1 MEGRKMS
8 KSSLSVLAK
17 AVASKRGLTQAEAER
32 FIATMFEVAGAG
44 IQEDKLLKMKWLGTF
59 KITSVKDRESV
70 DVNTGERILIEGRDK
85 ISFTPDNILKEII
98 NKPFAQFETVVV
110 NDGVDFSD
118 IDEKFAN
125 MEREEELQLQKEQE
139 LQLLK
144 GQECHDEEVV
154 QEEQNAELPQKAE
167 LSQEEEHSQE
177 VELNEDLPQEEELSQ
192 EEEHSQEVE
201 LNEELPQEA
210 KKSQESLLDAELESQ
225 EGGQKDELP
234 QEVNTPISE
243 ETVALS
249 SELKNAEISEDDI
262 PETSEDNISQ
272 TSEDDIPETSEDD
285 IPETS
290 EDNISQ
296 TSEDTIS
303 KTEENGIPE
312 EVGMLI
318 SHLKENG
325 SAAEEIERVEEAKV
339 KEEAEAPKAAE
350 AHVEKTPAEEK
361 IVVSQSDVENKK
373 QSEYD
378 ETLDEDEA
386 YASDRH
392 HFVIP
397 KYVVALVCVVF
408 VALLGGLCWFAF
420 IYGKMQARQE
430 QMEMQLKAIKPQ
442 PQPKPKPKVVAPVDT
457 AKSVASLDDKTDAEN
472 APVNGAQANNEQT
485 DHSQLAMKKKAKQD
499 SIRMAQA
506 NNAVKM
512 AEKASEYLNDPRIR
526 TGAYRIV
533 GVEKTVTV
541 KSGQTLAGLS
551 KLYLGPGMECY
562 MQAING
568 CSEIKSGQKVKIPKL
583 ELKRKG
589 KKN

>member
-32 FIATMFEVAGAG
+32 FIATMFEVAGDG

-85 ISFTPDNILKEII
+85 ISFTPDNILKEIV

-110 NDGVDFSD
+110 NDGIDFSD

-125 MEREEELQLQKEQE
+125 MEREEEELQLQKE
-139 LQLLK
+139 
-144 GQECHDEEVV
+144 QECHDEEVV
-154 QEEQNAELPQKAE
+154 QEEQNAEQPQK
-167 LSQEEEHSQE
+167 
-177 VELNEDLPQEEELSQ
+177 EELSQ
-192 EEEHSQEVE
+192 EEEQPREEEYSQKVE
-201 LNEELPQEA
+201 LNENLSQEA
-210 KKSQESLLDAELESQ
+210 KKSQESLLDAELQSQ
-225 EGGQKDELP
+225 EGGQKDELS
-234 QEVNTPISE
+234 QEANTPISE
-243 ETVALS
+243 EMVALS

-262 PETSEDNISQ
+262 SETSEDNISQ
-272 TSEDDIPETSEDD
+272 TSD
-285 IPETS
+285 
-290 EDNISQ
+290 
-296 TSEDTIS
+296 DTIS

-318 SHLKENG
+318 SHLKKNE
-325 SAAEEIERVEEAKV
+325 SEAEEIERVEEAKV
-339 KEEAEAPKAAE
+339 KEEAGVPKAAE
-350 AHVEKTPAEEK
+350 AHVEKTPEEAK
-361 IVVSQSDVENKK
+361 VVASQSNVENKK
-373 QSEYD
+373 QPEYD
-378 ETLDEDEA
+378 ETLDEAEA
-386 YASDRH
+386 YASDH
-392 HFVIP
+392 HHLVIP
-397 KYVVALVCVVF
+397 KYVVALVSVVF

-457 AKSVASLDDKTDAEN
+457 AKSVASSDDKTDAAN
-472 APVNGAQANNEQT
+472 ALANGAQANNEQT
-485 DHSQLAMKKKAKQD
+485 DHAQLSMKKKAKQD

-512 AEKASEYLNDPRIR
+512 AEKASVYLNDPRIR

-533 GVEKTVTV
+533 GVEKTVTA

-568 CSEIKSGQKVKIPKL
+568 CSEIKPGQKVKIPKL

>member
-32 FIATMFEVAGAG
+32 FIATMFEVAGDG

-110 NDGVDFSD
+110 NDGIDFSD

-125 MEREEELQLQKEQE
+125 MEREEEELQLQKE
-139 LQLLK
+139 
-144 GQECHDEEVV
+144 QECHDEEVV
-154 QEEQNAELPQKAE
+154 QEEQNAEQPQKEE
-167 LSQEEEHSQE
+167 LSQVEEQPREENLSQE
-177 VELNEDLPQEEELSQ
+177 VELNEDLS
-192 EEEHSQEVE
+192 
-201 LNEELPQEA
+201 QEA
-210 KKSQESLLDAELESQ
+210 KKSQESLLDAELQSQ
-225 EGGQKDELP
+225 EGGQKDDLS
-234 QEVNTPISE
+234 QEANTPISE

-262 PETSEDNISQ
+262 SETSEDNISQ
-272 TSEDDIPETSEDD
+272 TSD
-285 IPETS
+285 
-290 EDNISQ
+290 
-296 TSEDTIS
+296 DTIS

-318 SHLKENG
+318 SHLKKNE
-325 SAAEEIERVEEAKV
+325 SEAEEIEKVEETKV
-339 KEEAEAPKAAE
+339 KEEAEVPKAAE
-350 AHVEKTPAEEK
+350 AHVEKTPEEAK
-361 IVVSQSDVENKK
+361 VVVSQSNVENKK
-373 QSEYD
+373 QPEYD

-386 YASDRH
+386 YASDH
-392 HFVIP
+392 HHLVIP
-397 KYVVALVCVVF
+397 KYVVALVSVVF

-420 IYGKMQARQE
+420 IYGEMQARQE

-457 AKSVASLDDKTDAEN
+457 AKSVASSDDKTDAAN
-472 APVNGAQANNEQT
+472 ALANGAQANNEQT
-485 DHSQLAMKKKAKQD
+485 DHAQLAMKKKAKQD

-512 AEKASEYLNDPRIR
+512 AEKASVYLNDPRIR

-533 GVEKTVTV
+533 GVEKTVTA

-568 CSEIKSGQKVKIPKL
+568 CSEIKPGQKVKIPKL

>member
-1 MEGRKMS
+1 MS

-32 FIATMFEVAGAG
+32 FIATMFEVAGDG
-44 IQEDKLLKMKWLGTF
+44 IKEDKLLKMKWLGTF

-110 NDGVDFSD
+110 NDGIDFSD

-125 MEREEELQLQKEQE
+125 MEREEEELQLQKE
-139 LQLLK
+139 
-144 GQECHDEEVV
+144 QECHDEEVV
-154 QEEQNAELPQKAE
+154 QEEQNAEQPQK
-167 LSQEEEHSQE
+167 
-177 VELNEDLPQEEELSQ
+177 EELS
-192 EEEHSQEVE
+192 
-201 LNEELPQEA
+201 QEA
-210 KKSQESLLDAELESQ
+210 KKSQESLLDAELQSQ
-225 EGGQKDELP
+225 EGGQKNELS

-262 PETSEDNISQ
+262 SETSEDNISQ
-272 TSEDDIPETSEDD
+272 TSD
-285 IPETS
+285 
-290 EDNISQ
+290 
-296 TSEDTIS
+296 DTIS

-318 SHLKENG
+318 SHLKENE
-325 SAAEEIERVEEAKV
+325 SEAEEVERVEEAKV
-339 KEEAEAPKAAE
+339 KEEAEVPKAAE
-350 AHVEKTPAEEK
+350 AHVEKTPAEAK
-361 IVVSQSDVENKK
+361 VVVSQSNVENKK
-373 QSEYD
+373 QPEYD

-386 YASDRH
+386 YASDH
-392 HFVIP
+392 HHLVIP
-397 KYVVALVCVVF
+397 KYVVALVSVVF

-457 AKSVASLDDKTDAEN
+457 AKSVASSDDKTDAEN
-472 APVNGAQANNEQT
+472 VLANGAQANNEQT
-485 DHSQLAMKKKAKQD
+485 DHAQLAMKKKAKQD

-512 AEKASEYLNDPRIR
+512 AEKASVYLNDPRIR

-533 GVEKTVTV
+533 GVEKTVTA

-568 CSEIKSGQKVKIPKL
+568 CSEIKPGQKVKIPKL
-583 ELKRKG
+583 KLKRKG

>member
-1 MEGRKMS
+1 MN

-125 MEREEELQLQKEQE
+125 MEREEELLLQKEQE
-139 LQLLK
+139 R
-144 GQECHDEEVV
+144 HDDEVV
-154 QEEQNAELPQKAE
+154 LEEQNAEQPQELDQNVRQSREEEQSQENLPDAE
-167 LSQEEEHSQE
+167 LQSQENLSDAKLQSQDDGE
-177 VELNEDLPQEEELSQ
+177 KNDL
-192 EEEHSQEVE
+192 
-201 LNEELPQEA
+201 
-210 KKSQESLLDAELESQ
+210 SQESLLNEELTQ
-225 EGGQKDELP
+225 ENNQKVEQP
-234 QEVNTPISE
+234 QEVKSPISE
-243 ETVALS
+243 ENVALS
-249 SELKNAEISEDDI
+249 SELKNV
-262 PETSEDNISQ
+262 ETSADDF
-272 TSEDDIPETSEDD
+272 SET
-285 IPETS
+285 
-290 EDNISQ
+290 
-296 TSEDTIS
+296 
-303 KTEENGIPE
+303 
-312 EVGMLI
+312 
-318 SHLKENG
+318 
-325 SAAEEIERVEEAKV
+325 
-339 KEEAEAPKAAE
+339 
-350 AHVEKTPAEEK
+350 
-361 IVVSQSDVENKK
+361 
-373 QSEYD
+373 
-378 ETLDEDEA
+378 
-386 YASDRH
+386 YASDH
-392 HFVIP
+392 HHLVIP

-420 IYGKMQARQE
+420 TYGKMQARQE

-442 PQPKPKPKVVAPVDT
+442 PQPKPKPTVVAPVDT
-457 AKSVASLDDKTDAEN
+457 AKSVASSDDKTDAKN
-472 APVNGAQANNEQT
+472 VLANGAQANNEQT
-485 DHSQLAMKKKAKQD
+485 DHAQLAMKKKARQD

-533 GVEKTVTV
+533 GVEKTVTA

-568 CSEIKSGQKVKIPKL
+568 CSEIKTGQKVKIPKL

>member
-1 MEGRKMS
+1 MS

-32 FIATMFEVAGAG
+32 FIATMFEVAGDG

-85 ISFTPDNILKEII
+85 ISFTPDNILKEIV

-110 NDGVDFSD
+110 NDGIDFSD

-125 MEREEELQLQKEQE
+125 MEREEEELQLQKE
-139 LQLLK
+139 
-144 GQECHDEEVV
+144 QECHDEEVV
-154 QEEQNAELPQKAE
+154 QEEQPQK
-167 LSQEEEHSQE
+167 
-177 VELNEDLPQEEELSQ
+177 EELS
-192 EEEHSQEVE
+192 
-201 LNEELPQEA
+201 QEA
-210 KKSQESLLDAELESQ
+210 KKSQESLLDAELQSQ
-225 EGGQKDELP
+225 EGGQKDELF
-234 QEVNTPISE
+234 QEANTPISE

-249 SELKNAEISEDDI
+249 SELKKAEISEDDI
-262 PETSEDNISQ
+262 SETSEDNISQ
-272 TSEDDIPETSEDD
+272 TSD
-285 IPETS
+285 
-290 EDNISQ
+290 
-296 TSEDTIS
+296 DTIS

-318 SHLKENG
+318 SHLKENK
-325 SAAEEIERVEEAKV
+325 SEAEEIERVEEVKV
-339 KEEAEAPKAAE
+339 KEEAEVPKAAE

-361 IVVSQSDVENKK
+361 VVVSQSNVENKK
-373 QSEYD
+373 QPEYD

-392 HFVIP
+392 HLVIP
-397 KYVVALVCVVF
+397 KYVVALVSVVF

-442 PQPKPKPKVVAPVDT
+442 PQPKPQPKVVAPVDT
-457 AKSVASLDDKTDAEN
+457 AKSVASSDDKTDAEN
-472 APVNGAQANNEQT
+472 VLANGAQANNEQT
-485 DHSQLAMKKKAKQD
+485 DHALLAMKKKAKQD

-512 AEKASEYLNDPRIR
+512 AEKASVYLNDPRIR

-533 GVEKTVTV
+533 GVEKTVTA

-568 CSEIKSGQKVKIPKL
+568 CSEIKPGQKVKIPKL
-583 ELKRKG
+583 KLKKKG

>member
-1 MEGRKMS
+1 MS

-32 FIATMFEVAGAG
+32 FIATMFEVAGDG

-110 NDGVDFSD
+110 NDGIDFSD

-125 MEREEELQLQKEQE
+125 MEREEEELQLQKE
-139 LQLLK
+139 
-144 GQECHDEEVV
+144 QECHDEEVV
-154 QEEQNAELPQKAE
+154 QEEQNAEQPQ
-167 LSQEEEHSQE
+167 
-177 VELNEDLPQEEELSQ
+177 NEDLS
-192 EEEHSQEVE
+192 
-201 LNEELPQEA
+201 QEA
-210 KKSQESLLDAELESQ
+210 KKSQESLLDAELQSQ
-225 EGGQKDELP
+225 EGGQKDDLS
-234 QEVNTPISE
+234 QEANTPISE

-262 PETSEDNISQ
+262 SETSEDNISQ
-272 TSEDDIPETSEDD
+272 TSD
-285 IPETS
+285 
-290 EDNISQ
+290 
-296 TSEDTIS
+296 DTIS

-312 EVGMLI
+312 EVGILI
-318 SHLKENG
+318 SHLKENE
-325 SAAEEIERVEEAKV
+325 SEADEIERVEEAKV
-339 KEEAEAPKAAE
+339 KEEPEVPKAAE
-350 AHVEKTPAEEK
+350 AHVEKTPAEAK
-361 IVVSQSDVENKK
+361 VVVSQSNVENKK
-373 QSEYD
+373 QPEYD

-386 YASDRH
+386 YASDH
-392 HFVIP
+392 HHLVIP
-397 KYVVALVCVVF
+397 KYVVALVSVVF

-457 AKSVASLDDKTDAEN
+457 AKSVASSDDKTDAEN
-472 APVNGAQANNEQT
+472 ALANGAQANNEQT
-485 DHSQLAMKKKAKQD
+485 DHAQLAMKKKAKQD

-512 AEKASEYLNDPRIR
+512 AEKASVYLNDPRIR

-533 GVEKTVTV
+533 GVEKTVTA

-568 CSEIKSGQKVKIPKL
+568 CSEIKPGQKVKIPKL

>member
-32 FIATMFEVAGAG
+32 FIATMFEVAGDG

-110 NDGVDFSD
+110 NDGIDFSD

-125 MEREEELQLQKEQE
+125 MEKEEEELQLQKE
-139 LQLLK
+139 
-144 GQECHDEEVV
+144 QECHDEEVV
-154 QEEQNAELPQKAE
+154 QEEQNAEQPQKEE
-167 LSQEEEHSQE
+167 LSQEEEQPREEEHSQE
-177 VELNEDLPQEEELSQ
+177 VELNEDLS
-192 EEEHSQEVE
+192 
-201 LNEELPQEA
+201 QEA
-210 KKSQESLLDAELESQ
+210 KKSQESLLDAELQSQ
-225 EGGQKDELP
+225 EGGQKDELS

-262 PETSEDNISQ
+262 SETSEDNISQ
-272 TSEDDIPETSEDD
+272 TSD
-285 IPETS
+285 
-290 EDNISQ
+290 
-296 TSEDTIS
+296 DTIS

-318 SHLKENG
+318 SHLKENK
-325 SAAEEIERVEEAKV
+325 SEAEEIERVEEAKV
-339 KEEAEAPKAAE
+339 KEEAEVPKAAE
-350 AHVEKTPAEEK
+350 AHVEKTPAEAK
-361 IVVSQSDVENKK
+361 VVVSQSNVENKK
-373 QSEYD
+373 QPEYD

-392 HFVIP
+392 HLVIP
-397 KYVVALVCVVF
+397 KYVVALVSVVF

-457 AKSVASLDDKTDAEN
+457 AKSVASSDDKTDAEN
-472 APVNGAQANNEQT
+472 VLANGAQANNEQT
-485 DHSQLAMKKKAKQD
+485 DHAQLAMKKKAKQD

-512 AEKASEYLNDPRIR
+512 AEKASVYLNDPRIR

-533 GVEKTVTV
+533 GVEKTVTA

-568 CSEIKSGQKVKIPKL
+568 CSEIKPGQKVKIPKL

>member
-1 MEGRKMS
+1 MS

-32 FIATMFEVAGAG
+32 FIATMFEVAGDG

-110 NDGVDFSD
+110 NDGIDFSD

-125 MEREEELQLQKEQE
+125 MEREEEELQLQKE
-139 LQLLK
+139 
-144 GQECHDEEVV
+144 QECHDEEVV
-154 QEEQNAELPQKAE
+154 QEEQNAELPQKEE
-167 LSQEEEHSQE
+167 LSQEEEQPREEEHSQE
-177 VELNEDLPQEEELSQ
+177 VELNENLS
-192 EEEHSQEVE
+192 
-201 LNEELPQEA
+201 QEA
-210 KKSQESLLDAELESQ
+210 KKSQESLLDAELQSQ
-225 EGGQKDELP
+225 EGGQKDELS

-243 ETVALS
+243 ETVALP

-262 PETSEDNISQ
+262 SETSEDNISQ
-272 TSEDDIPETSEDD
+272 TSD
-285 IPETS
+285 
-290 EDNISQ
+290 
-296 TSEDTIS
+296 DTIS

-318 SHLKENG
+318 SHLKKNE
-325 SAAEEIERVEEAKV
+325 SEAEEIERVEEAKV
-339 KEEAEAPKAAE
+339 KEEAEVPKAAE
-350 AHVEKTPAEEK
+350 AHVEKTPEEAK
-361 IVVSQSDVENKK
+361 VVASQSNVENKK
-373 QSEYD
+373 QPEYD

-392 HFVIP
+392 HLVIP
-397 KYVVALVCVVF
+397 KYVVALVSVVF

-442 PQPKPKPKVVAPVDT
+442 PQPKPQPTVVAPVDT
-457 AKSVASLDDKTDAEN
+457 AKSVASSDDKTDAEN
-472 APVNGAQANNEQT
+472 ALANGAQANNEQT
-485 DHSQLAMKKKAKQD
+485 DHAQLAMKKKAKQD

-512 AEKASEYLNDPRIR
+512 AEKASVYLNDPRIR

-533 GVEKTVTV
+533 GVEKTVTA

-568 CSEIKSGQKVKIPKL
+568 CSEIKPGQKVKIPKL

>member
-32 FIATMFEVAGAG
+32 FIATMFEVAGDG

-85 ISFTPDNILKEII
+85 ISFTPDNILKEIV

-110 NDGVDFSD
+110 NDGIDFSD

-125 MEREEELQLQKEQE
+125 MEREEEELQLQKE
-139 LQLLK
+139 
-144 GQECHDEEVV
+144 QECHDEEVV
-154 QEEQNAELPQKAE
+154 QEEQPQKEE
-167 LSQEEEHSQE
+167 LSQEEEQPREEEHSQE
-177 VELNEDLPQEEELSQ
+177 VELNEDLSQ
-192 EEEHSQEVE
+192 EEEQ
-201 LNEELPQEA
+201 P
-210 KKSQESLLDAELESQ
+210 QESLLDAELQSQ
-225 EGGQKDELP
+225 EGGQKDELS

-262 PETSEDNISQ
+262 SETSEDNISQ
-272 TSEDDIPETSEDD
+272 TSD
-285 IPETS
+285 
-290 EDNISQ
+290 
-296 TSEDTIS
+296 DTIS

-318 SHLKENG
+318 SHLKENK
-325 SAAEEIERVEEAKV
+325 SEAEERGEEAKV
-339 KEEAEAPKAAE
+339 KEEAEVPKAAE
-350 AHVEKTPAEEK
+350 AHVEKTPAEAK
-361 IVVSQSDVENKK
+361 VVVSQSNVENKK
-373 QSEYD
+373 QPEYD

-392 HFVIP
+392 HLVIP
-397 KYVVALVCVVF
+397 KYVVALVSVVF

-430 QMEMQLKAIKPQ
+430 QMEMRLKAIKPQ

-457 AKSVASLDDKTDAEN
+457 AKSVASSDDKTDAAN
-472 APVNGAQANNEQT
+472 ALANGAQANNEQT
-485 DHSQLAMKKKAKQD
+485 DHAQLAMKKKAKQD

-512 AEKASEYLNDPRIR
+512 AEKASVYLNDPRIR

-533 GVEKTVTV
+533 GVEKTVTA

-568 CSEIKSGQKVKIPKL
+568 CSEIKPGQKVKIPKL

>member
-32 FIATMFEVAGAG
+32 FIATMFEVAGDG

-110 NDGVDFSD
+110 NDGIDFSD

-125 MEREEELQLQKEQE
+125 MEREEEELQLQKEQE
-139 LQLLK
+139 
-144 GQECHDEEVV
+144 CHDEEMV
-154 QEEQNAELPQKAE
+154 QEEQNAEQPQ
-167 LSQEEEHSQE
+167 
-177 VELNEDLPQEEELSQ
+177 NEDLS
-192 EEEHSQEVE
+192 
-201 LNEELPQEA
+201 QEA
-210 KKSQESLLDAELESQ
+210 KKSQESLLDAELQSQ
-225 EGGQKDELP
+225 EGGQKDELS

-243 ETVALS
+243 ETVALP

-262 PETSEDNISQ
+262 SETSEDNISQ
-272 TSEDDIPETSEDD
+272 TSD
-285 IPETS
+285 
-290 EDNISQ
+290 
-296 TSEDTIS
+296 DTIS

-318 SHLKENG
+318 SHLKKNE
-325 SAAEEIERVEEAKV
+325 SEAEEIERVEEAKV
-339 KEEAEAPKAAE
+339 KEEAEVPKAAE
-350 AHVEKTPAEEK
+350 AHVEKTPEEAK
-361 IVVSQSDVENKK
+361 VVASQSNVENKK
-373 QSEYD
+373 QPEYD

-392 HFVIP
+392 HLVIP
-397 KYVVALVCVVF
+397 KYVVALVSVVF

-442 PQPKPKPKVVAPVDT
+442 PQPKPQPTVVAPVDT
-457 AKSVASLDDKTDAEN
+457 AKSVASSDDKTDAEN
-472 APVNGAQANNEQT
+472 ALANGAQANNEQT
-485 DHSQLAMKKKAKQD
+485 DHAQLAMKKKAKQD

-512 AEKASEYLNDPRIR
+512 AEKASVYLNDPRIR

-533 GVEKTVTV
+533 GVEKTVTA

-568 CSEIKSGQKVKIPKL
+568 CSEIKPGQKVKIPKL

>member
-32 FIATMFEVAGAG
+32 FIATMFEVAGDG

-85 ISFTPDNILKEII
+85 ISFTPDNILKEIV

-110 NDGVDFSD
+110 NDGIDFSD

-125 MEREEELQLQKEQE
+125 MEREEEELQLQKE
-139 LQLLK
+139 
-144 GQECHDEEVV
+144 QECHDEEVV
-154 QEEQNAELPQKAE
+154 QEEQNAEQPQK
-167 LSQEEEHSQE
+167 
-177 VELNEDLPQEEELSQ
+177 EELSQ
-192 EEEHSQEVE
+192 EEEQ
-201 LNEELPQEA
+201 PR
-210 KKSQESLLDAELESQ
+210 ESLLDAELQSQ
-225 EGGQKDELP
+225 EGGQKDELS
-234 QEVNTPISE
+234 QEANTPISE

-262 PETSEDNISQ
+262 SETSEDNISQ
-272 TSEDDIPETSEDD
+272 TSD
-285 IPETS
+285 
-290 EDNISQ
+290 
-296 TSEDTIS
+296 DTIS

-318 SHLKENG
+318 SHLKENK
-325 SAAEEIERVEEAKV
+325 SEAEEIERVEEAKV
-339 KEEAEAPKAAE
+339 KEEAEVPKAAE
-350 AHVEKTPAEEK
+350 AYVEETPAEAK
-361 IVVSQSDVENKK
+361 VVVSQSNVENKK
-373 QSEYD
+373 QPEYD

-392 HFVIP
+392 HLVIP
-397 KYVVALVCVVF
+397 KYVVALVSVVF

-457 AKSVASLDDKTDAEN
+457 AKSVASSDDKTDAEN
-472 APVNGAQANNEQT
+472 VLANGAQANNEQT
-485 DHSQLAMKKKAKQD
+485 DHAQLAMKKKAKQD

-512 AEKASEYLNDPRIR
+512 AEKASVYLNDPRIR

-533 GVEKTVTV
+533 GVEKTVTA

-568 CSEIKSGQKVKIPKL
+568 CSEIKPGQKVKIPKL
-583 ELKRKG
+583 KLKRKG

>member
-139 LQLLK
+139 LQLQK
-144 GQECHDEEVV
+144 KQESHDEEVV
-154 QEEQNAELPQKAE
+154 QEEQKAELPREEELPQEEEQPREEE
-167 LSQEEEHSQE
+167 LSQK
-177 VELNEDLPQEEELSQ
+177 EELSQ

-201 LNEELPQEA
+201 LNGDLSQEA
-210 KKSQESLLDAELESQ
+210 KKSQESLLDAELQSQ
-225 EGGQKDELP
+225 EGGQKDELTH
-234 QEVNTPISE
+234 EVNTPISE

-262 PETSEDNISQ
+262 SETSEDN
-272 TSEDDIPETSEDD
+272 

-296 TSEDTIS
+296 TSDDTIS
-303 KTEENGIPE
+303 KTEENGIPD
-312 EVGMLI
+312 EVGILI
-318 SHLKENG
+318 SHLKENE
-325 SAAEEIERVEEAKV
+325 SETEEIERVEEAKV
-339 KEEAEAPKAAE
+339 KEEIEVPKAAE
-350 AHVEKTPAEEK
+350 AHVEKTPAETK
-361 IVVSQSDVENKK
+361 VVVSQSNVENKK
-373 QSEYD
+373 QPEYD
-378 ETLDEDEA
+378 EILDEDEA

-392 HFVIP
+392 HLVIP
-397 KYVVALVCVVF
+397 KYVVALVSVVF

-457 AKSVASLDDKTDAEN
+457 AKSVASSDDKTDAEN
-472 APVNGAQANNEQT
+472 VPANGAQVNNEQT
-485 DHSQLAMKKKAKQD
+485 DHAQLAMKKKAKQD

-533 GVEKTVTV
+533 GVEKTVTA

-551 KLYLGPGMECY
+551 KLHLGPGMECY

-568 CSEIKSGQKVKIPKL
+568 CSEIKPGQKVKIPKL

>member
-1 MEGRKMS
+1 MEGRKMN

-125 MEREEELQLQKEQE
+125 MEREEELLLQKEQE
-139 LQLLK
+139 R
-144 GQECHDEEVV
+144 HDDEVV
-154 QEEQNAELPQKAE
+154 LEEQNAEQPQELDQNVRQSREEEQSQENLPDAE
-167 LSQEEEHSQE
+167 LQSQENLPDAELQSQE
-177 VELNEDLPQEEELSQ
+177 NLSDAELQSQ
-192 EEEHSQEVE
+192 ENNLSDAELQSQENNLSDAE
-201 LNEELPQEA
+201 LQSQENLSDA
-210 KKSQESLLDAELESQ
+210 KLQSQDDGEKNDLSQESLLNEELTQ
-225 EGGQKDELP
+225 ENNQKVEQP
-234 QEVNTPISE
+234 QEVKSPISE
-243 ETVALS
+243 ENVALS
-249 SELKNAEISEDDI
+249 SELKNV
-262 PETSEDNISQ
+262 ETSADDF
-272 TSEDDIPETSEDD
+272 SET
-285 IPETS
+285 
-290 EDNISQ
+290 
-296 TSEDTIS
+296 
-303 KTEENGIPE
+303 
-312 EVGMLI
+312 
-318 SHLKENG
+318 
-325 SAAEEIERVEEAKV
+325 
-339 KEEAEAPKAAE
+339 
-350 AHVEKTPAEEK
+350 
-361 IVVSQSDVENKK
+361 
-373 QSEYD
+373 
-378 ETLDEDEA
+378 
-386 YASDRH
+386 YASDH
-392 HFVIP
+392 HHLVIP

-420 IYGKMQARQE
+420 TYGKMQARQE

-442 PQPKPKPKVVAPVDT
+442 PQPKPKPTVVAPVDT
-457 AKSVASLDDKTDAEN
+457 AKSVASSDDKTDAKN
-472 APVNGAQANNEQT
+472 VLANGAQANNEQT
-485 DHSQLAMKKKAKQD
+485 DHAQLAMKKKARQD

-533 GVEKTVTV
+533 GVEKTVTA

-568 CSEIKSGQKVKIPKL
+568 CSEIKTGQKVKIPKL

-589 KKN
+589 KKNKSAM

>member
-1 MEGRKMS
+1 MS

-32 FIATMFEVAGAG
+32 FIATMFEVAGDG

-110 NDGVDFSD
+110 NDGIDFSD

-125 MEREEELQLQKEQE
+125 MAREEEELQLQKE
-139 LQLLK
+139 
-144 GQECHDEEVV
+144 QECHDEEVV
-154 QEEQNAELPQKAE
+154 QEEQNAEQPQKEE
-167 LSQEEEHSQE
+167 LSQEEEQPREEEHSQE
-177 VELNEDLPQEEELSQ
+177 VELNENLS
-192 EEEHSQEVE
+192 
-201 LNEELPQEA
+201 QEA
-210 KKSQESLLDAELESQ
+210 KKSQESLFDAELQSQ
-225 EGGQKDELP
+225 EGGQKDELS

-262 PETSEDNISQ
+262 SETSEDNISQ
-272 TSEDDIPETSEDD
+272 TSD
-285 IPETS
+285 
-290 EDNISQ
+290 
-296 TSEDTIS
+296 DTIS

-318 SHLKENG
+318 SHLKENK
-325 SAAEEIERVEEAKV
+325 SEAEEIERVEEAKV
-339 KEEAEAPKAAE
+339 KEEAEVPKAAE
-350 AHVEKTPAEEK
+350 AHVEKTPAEAK
-361 IVVSQSDVENKK
+361 VVVSQSNVENKK
-373 QSEYD
+373 QPEYD

-386 YASDRH
+386 YASDH
-392 HFVIP
+392 HHLVIP
-397 KYVVALVCVVF
+397 KYVVALVSVVF

-442 PQPKPKPKVVAPVDT
+442 PQPKPKPTVVAPVDT
-457 AKSVASLDDKTDAEN
+457 AKSVASSDDKTDAEN
-472 APVNGAQANNEQT
+472 ALANGAQANNEQT
-485 DHSQLAMKKKAKQD
+485 DHAQLAMKKKAKQD

-512 AEKASEYLNDPRIR
+512 AEKASVYLNDPRIR

-533 GVEKTVTV
+533 GVEKTVTA

-568 CSEIKSGQKVKIPKL
+568 CSEIKPGQKVKIPKL

>member
-32 FIATMFEVAGAG
+32 FIATMFEVAGDG

-110 NDGVDFSD
+110 NDGIDFSD

-125 MEREEELQLQKEQE
+125 MEREEEELQLQKEQE
-139 LQLLK
+139 
-144 GQECHDEEVV
+144 CHDEEGV
-154 QEEQNAELPQKAE
+154 QEEQNAEQPQKEE
-167 LSQEEEHSQE
+167 LSQEEEQPREEEHSQE
-177 VELNEDLPQEEELSQ
+177 VELNEDLS
-192 EEEHSQEVE
+192 
-201 LNEELPQEA
+201 QEA
-210 KKSQESLLDAELESQ
+210 KKSQESLLDAELQSQ
-225 EGGQKDELP
+225 EGGQKDELS
-234 QEVNTPISE
+234 QEANTPISE

-262 PETSEDNISQ
+262 SETSEDNISQ
-272 TSEDDIPETSEDD
+272 TSD
-285 IPETS
+285 
-290 EDNISQ
+290 
-296 TSEDTIS
+296 DTIS

-318 SHLKENG
+318 SHLKENE
-325 SAAEEIERVEEAKV
+325 SEAEERVEEAKV
-339 KEEAEAPKAAE
+339 KEEAEVPKAAE
-350 AHVEKTPAEEK
+350 AHVEKTPAEAK
-361 IVVSQSDVENKK
+361 VVVSQSNVENKK
-373 QSEYD
+373 QPEYD

-386 YASDRH
+386 YASDH
-392 HFVIP
+392 HHLVIP
-397 KYVVALVCVVF
+397 KYVVALVSVVF

-457 AKSVASLDDKTDAEN
+457 AKSVASSDDKTDAEN
-472 APVNGAQANNEQT
+472 ALANGAQANNEQT
-485 DHSQLAMKKKAKQD
+485 DHAQLAMKKKAKQD

-512 AEKASEYLNDPRIR
+512 AEKASVYLNDPRIR

-533 GVEKTVTV
+533 GVEKTVTA

-568 CSEIKSGQKVKIPKL
+568 CSEIKPGQKVKIPKL

>member
-32 FIATMFEVAGAG
+32 FIATMFEVAGDG

-110 NDGVDFSD
+110 NDGIDFSD

-125 MEREEELQLQKEQE
+125 MEREEEELQLQKE
-139 LQLLK
+139 
-144 GQECHDEEVV
+144 QECHDEEVV
-154 QEEQNAELPQKAE
+154 QEEQPQKEE
-167 LSQEEEHSQE
+167 LSQEEEQPREEEHSQE
-177 VELNEDLPQEEELSQ
+177 VELNENLS
-192 EEEHSQEVE
+192 
-201 LNEELPQEA
+201 QEA
-210 KKSQESLLDAELESQ
+210 KKSQESLLDAELQSQ
-225 EGGQKDELP
+225 EGGQKDELS
-234 QEVNTPISE
+234 QEANTPISE

-249 SELKNAEISEDDI
+249 SELKNAEISEDNI
-262 PETSEDNISQ
+262 SVTSEDNISQ
-272 TSEDDIPETSEDD
+272 TSD
-285 IPETS
+285 
-290 EDNISQ
+290 
-296 TSEDTIS
+296 DTIS
-303 KTEENGIPE
+303 QTEENGIPE

-318 SHLKENG
+318 SHLKENK
-325 SAAEEIERVEEAKV
+325 SEAEEIERVEEAKV
-339 KEEAEAPKAAE
+339 KEEAEVPKAAE

-361 IVVSQSDVENKK
+361 VVVSQSNVENKK
-373 QSEYD
+373 LPEYD

-386 YASDRH
+386 HASDRH
-392 HFVIP
+392 HLVIP
-397 KYVVALVCVVF
+397 KYVVALVSVVF

-442 PQPKPKPKVVAPVDT
+442 PQPKPQPTVVAPVDT
-457 AKSVASLDDKTDAEN
+457 AKSVASSDDKTDAEN
-472 APVNGAQANNEQT
+472 VLANGAQANNEQT
-485 DHSQLAMKKKAKQD
+485 DHAQLAMKKKAKQD

-512 AEKASEYLNDPRIR
+512 AEKASVYLNDPRIR

-533 GVEKTVTV
+533 GVEKTVTA

>member
-1 MEGRKMS
+1 MEGRKMN

-85 ISFTPDNILKEII
+85 ISFTPDNIMKEVI

-125 MEREEELQLQKEQE
+125 MEREEELQLLKGQE

-154 QEEQNAELPQKAE
+154 QEEQNAELPQ
-167 LSQEEEHSQE
+167 EEEHSQE
-177 VELNEDLPQEEELSQ
+177 VELNEDLPQE
-192 EEEHSQEVE
+192 
-201 LNEELPQEA
+201 A
-210 KKSQESLLDAELESQ
+210 KKSQECLLDAELQSQ

-272 TSEDDIPETSEDD
+272 TSED
-285 IPETS
+285 
-290 EDNISQ
+290 
-296 TSEDTIS
+296 TIS

-318 SHLKENG
+318 SHLKENDSG
-325 SAAEEIERVEEAKV
+325 AEEIERVEEAKV
-339 KEEAEAPKAAE
+339 KEEAEVSKAAE

-361 IVVSQSDVENKK
+361 VVVSQSNVENKK

-397 KYVVALVCVVF
+397 KYVVALVSVVF

-457 AKSVASLDDKTDAEN
+457 AKSVASSDDKTDAEN
-472 APVNGAQANNEQT
+472 ALANGAQTDNEQT
-485 DHSQLAMKKKAKQD
+485 DHAQLAMKKKAKQD

-512 AEKASEYLNDPRIR
+512 AEKASVYLNDPRIR

-533 GVEKTVTV
+533 GVEKTVTA
-541 KSGQTLAGLS
+541 KSGQTLVGLS

-568 CSEIKSGQKVKIPKL
+568 CSEIKPGQKVKIPKL

>member
-125 MEREEELQLQKEQE
+125 MEREEEELQLQKEQE
-139 LQLLK
+139 QQLQK
-144 GQECHDEEVV
+144 KQVSHDEEVV
-154 QEEQNAELPQKAE
+154 QEEQNAELPR
-167 LSQEEEHSQE
+167 
-177 VELNEDLPQEEELSQ
+177 EEELSQ

-201 LNEELPQEA
+201 LNGDLSQEA
-210 KKSQESLLDAELESQ
+210 KKSQESLLDAELQSQ
-225 EGGQKDELP
+225 EGGQKDELS

-262 PETSEDNISQ
+262 SETSEDNIS
-272 TSEDDIPETSEDD
+272 
-285 IPETS
+285 ETS
-290 EDNISQ
+290 EDNLSQ
-296 TSEDTIS
+296 TSDDTIS
-303 KTEENGIPE
+303 KTEENSIPE

-339 KEEAEAPKAAE
+339 KEETEVPKAAE
-350 AHVEKTPAEEK
+350 AHVEKTPAEAK
-361 IVVSQSDVENKK
+361 VVVSQSNAENKK
-373 QSEYD
+373 QPEYD

-392 HFVIP
+392 HLVIP
-397 KYVVALVCVVF
+397 KYVVALVSVVF

-420 IYGKMQARQE
+420 IYGKMQTRQE

-457 AKSVASLDDKTDAEN
+457 AKSVASSDDKTDAEN
-472 APVNGAQANNEQT
+472 APANGAQVNNEQT
-485 DHSQLAMKKKAKQD
+485 DHAQLAMKKKAKQD

-533 GVEKTVTV
+533 GVEKTVTA

-551 KLYLGPGMECY
+551 KLHLGPGMECY

-568 CSEIKSGQKVKIPKL
+568 CSEIKPGQKVKIPKL

>member
-1 MEGRKMS
+1 MEGRKMN

-85 ISFTPDNILKEII
+85 ISFTPDNIMKEII

-125 MEREEELQLQKEQE
+125 MEREEEELRLQKE
-139 LQLLK
+139 
-144 GQECHDEEVV
+144 QECHDEEVV
-154 QEEQNAELPQKAE
+154 QEEQNAEQPQK
-167 LSQEEEHSQE
+167 
-177 VELNEDLPQEEELSQ
+177 EELSQ
-192 EEEHSQEVE
+192 EEEHSLEVE
-201 LNEELPQEA
+201 LNENLSQEA
-210 KKSQESLLDAELESQ
+210 KKSQESLLNAELLSQEGGQKEELSQ
-225 EGGQKDELP
+225 EGGQKDELS

-262 PETSEDNISQ
+262 SETSEDNISQ
-272 TSEDDIPETSEDD
+272 TSD
-285 IPETS
+285 
-290 EDNISQ
+290 
-296 TSEDTIS
+296 DTIS

-318 SHLKENG
+318 SHLKENE
-325 SAAEEIERVEEAKV
+325 SEAEERVEEAKV
-339 KEEAEAPKAAE
+339 KEEAEVPKAAE
-350 AHVEKTPAEEK
+350 AHVEKTPAEAK
-361 IVVSQSDVENKK
+361 VVVSQSNVENKK
-373 QSEYD
+373 QPEYD

-386 YASDRH
+386 YASDH
-392 HFVIP
+392 HHLVIP
-397 KYVVALVCVVF
+397 KYVVALVSVVF

-420 IYGKMQARQE
+420 IYGRMQARQE

-442 PQPKPKPKVVAPVDT
+442 LQPKPKPKVVAPVDT
-457 AKSVASLDDKTDAEN
+457 AKSVASSDDKTDAEN
-472 APVNGAQANNEQT
+472 VLANGAQANNEQT
-485 DHSQLAMKKKAKQD
+485 DHAQLAMKKKAKQD

-512 AEKASEYLNDPRIR
+512 AEKASVYLNDPRIR

-533 GVEKTVTV
+533 GVEKTMTA

-568 CSEIKSGQKVKIPKL
+568 CSEIKPGQKVKIPKL

-589 KKN
+589 KRIKSAMILILFS

>member
-1 MEGRKMS
+1 MEGRKMN

-85 ISFTPDNILKEII
+85 ISFTPDNIMKEII

-125 MEREEELQLQKEQE
+125 MEREEELLLQKEQE
-139 LQLLK
+139 R
-144 GQECHDEEVV
+144 HDDEVV
-154 QEEQNAELPQKAE
+154 LEEQNAEQPQELDQNVRQSREEEQSQENLPDAE
-167 LSQEEEHSQE
+167 LQSQDDGEK
-177 VELNEDLPQEEELSQ
+177 NDL
-192 EEEHSQEVE
+192 
-201 LNEELPQEA
+201 
-210 KKSQESLLDAELESQ
+210 SQESLLNEELTQ
-225 EGGQKDELP
+225 ENNQKVEQP
-234 QEVNTPISE
+234 QEVKSPISE
-243 ETVALS
+243 ENVALS
-249 SELKNAEISEDDI
+249 SELKNV
-262 PETSEDNISQ
+262 ETSADDF
-272 TSEDDIPETSEDD
+272 SET
-285 IPETS
+285 
-290 EDNISQ
+290 
-296 TSEDTIS
+296 
-303 KTEENGIPE
+303 
-312 EVGMLI
+312 
-318 SHLKENG
+318 
-325 SAAEEIERVEEAKV
+325 
-339 KEEAEAPKAAE
+339 
-350 AHVEKTPAEEK
+350 
-361 IVVSQSDVENKK
+361 
-373 QSEYD
+373 
-378 ETLDEDEA
+378 

-392 HFVIP
+392 HLVIP

-420 IYGKMQARQE
+420 TYGKMQARQE
-430 QMEMQLKAIKPQ
+430 QMEMQLKATQSQSKP
-442 PQPKPKPKVVAPVDT
+442 VAAVPVDT
-457 AKSVASLDDKTDAEN
+457 EKSVASSDEKDLSAKMDVESAQ
-472 APVNGAQANNEQT
+472 ANGAQANNAQA
-485 DHSQLAMKKKAKQD
+485 DHAQLAMKKKAKQD

-533 GVEKTVTV
+533 GVEKTVTA

-568 CSEIKSGQKVKIPKL
+568 CSEIKTGQKVKIPKL

>member
-110 NDGVDFSD
+110 NDGIDFSD

-125 MEREEELQLQKEQE
+125 MEREEEELQLQKEQE
-139 LQLLK
+139 
-144 GQECHDEEVV
+144 CHDEELA
-154 QEEQNAELPQKAE
+154 QEEQNAEQPQKEE
-167 LSQEEEHSQE
+167 LSQEEEQPREEEHSQE
-177 VELNEDLPQEEELSQ
+177 VELNEDLS
-192 EEEHSQEVE
+192 
-201 LNEELPQEA
+201 QEA
-210 KKSQESLLDAELESQ
+210 KKSQESLLDAELQSQ
-225 EGGQKDELP
+225 EGGQKDELS

-262 PETSEDNISQ
+262 SETSEDNISQ
-272 TSEDDIPETSEDD
+272 TSD
-285 IPETS
+285 
-290 EDNISQ
+290 
-296 TSEDTIS
+296 DTIS

-318 SHLKENG
+318 SHLKKNE
-325 SAAEEIERVEEAKV
+325 SEAEEIEKVEETKV
-339 KEEAEAPKAAE
+339 KEEAEVPKAAE
-350 AHVEKTPAEEK
+350 AHVEKTPEEAK
-361 IVVSQSDVENKK
+361 VVVSQSNVENKK
-373 QSEYD
+373 QPEYD

-386 YASDRH
+386 YASDH
-392 HFVIP
+392 HHLVIP
-397 KYVVALVCVVF
+397 KYVVALVSVVF

-457 AKSVASLDDKTDAEN
+457 AKSVASSDDKTDAAN
-472 APVNGAQANNEQT
+472 ALANGAQANNEQT
-485 DHSQLAMKKKAKQD
+485 DHAQLAMKKKAKQD

-512 AEKASEYLNDPRIR
+512 AEKASVYLNDPRIR

-533 GVEKTVTV
+533 GVEKTVTA

-568 CSEIKSGQKVKIPKL
+568 CSEIKPGQKVKIPKL

>member
-1 MEGRKMS
+1 MS

-32 FIATMFEVAGAG
+32 FIAIMFEVAGDG

-110 NDGVDFSD
+110 NDGIDFSD

-125 MEREEELQLQKEQE
+125 MEREEEELQLQKEQE
-139 LQLLK
+139 CHDEK
-144 GQECHDEEVV
+144 EQECHDEEVV
-154 QEEQNAELPQKAE
+154 QEEQNAEQPQKEE
-167 LSQEEEHSQE
+167 LSQEEEQPREEEHSQE
-177 VELNEDLPQEEELSQ
+177 VELNEDLS
-192 EEEHSQEVE
+192 
-201 LNEELPQEA
+201 QEA
-210 KKSQESLLDAELESQ
+210 KKSQESLLDAELQSQ
-225 EGGQKDELP
+225 EGGQKDELS
-234 QEVNTPISE
+234 QEANTPISE

-262 PETSEDNISQ
+262 SETSEDNISQ
-272 TSEDDIPETSEDD
+272 TSD
-285 IPETS
+285 
-290 EDNISQ
+290 
-296 TSEDTIS
+296 DTIS

-312 EVGMLI
+312 EVGILI
-318 SHLKENG
+318 SHLKENE
-325 SAAEEIERVEEAKV
+325 SEAEEIERVEEAKV
-339 KEEAEAPKAAE
+339 KEEAGVPKAAE
-350 AHVEKTPAEEK
+350 AHVEKTPEEAK
-361 IVVSQSDVENKK
+361 VVASQSNVENKK
-373 QSEYD
+373 QPEYD

-392 HFVIP
+392 HLVIP
-397 KYVVALVCVVF
+397 KYVVALVSVVF

-457 AKSVASLDDKTDAEN
+457 AKSVASSDDKTDAEN
-472 APVNGAQANNEQT
+472 ALANGAQANNEQT
-485 DHSQLAMKKKAKQD
+485 DHAQLAMKKKAKQD

-512 AEKASEYLNDPRIR
+512 AEKASVYLNDPRIR

-533 GVEKTVTV
+533 GVEKTVTA

-568 CSEIKSGQKVKIPKL
+568 CSEIKPGQKVKIPKL

>member
-1 MEGRKMS
+1 MS

-32 FIATMFEVAGAG
+32 FIATMFEVAGDG

-110 NDGVDFSD
+110 NDGIDFSD

-125 MEREEELQLQKEQE
+125 MEREEEELQLQKE
-139 LQLLK
+139 
-144 GQECHDEEVV
+144 QECHDEEVV
-154 QEEQNAELPQKAE
+154 QEEQNAEQPQ
-167 LSQEEEHSQE
+167 
-177 VELNEDLPQEEELSQ
+177 NEDLS
-192 EEEHSQEVE
+192 
-201 LNEELPQEA
+201 QEA
-210 KKSQESLLDAELESQ
+210 KKSQESLLDAELQSQ
-225 EGGQKDELP
+225 EGGQKDDLS
-234 QEVNTPISE
+234 QEANTPISE

-262 PETSEDNISQ
+262 SETSEDNISQ
-272 TSEDDIPETSEDD
+272 TSD
-285 IPETS
+285 
-290 EDNISQ
+290 
-296 TSEDTIS
+296 DTIS

-312 EVGMLI
+312 EVGILI
-318 SHLKENG
+318 SHLKENE
-325 SAAEEIERVEEAKV
+325 SEAEEIERVEEAKV
-339 KEEAEAPKAAE
+339 KEEPEVPKAAE
-350 AHVEKTPAEEK
+350 AHVEKTPAEAK
-361 IVVSQSDVENKK
+361 VVVSQSNVENKK
-373 QSEYD
+373 QPEYD

-386 YASDRH
+386 YASDH
-392 HFVIP
+392 HHLVIP
-397 KYVVALVCVVF
+397 KYVVALVSVVF

-457 AKSVASLDDKTDAEN
+457 AKSVASSDDKTDAEN
-472 APVNGAQANNEQT
+472 ALANGAQANNEQT
-485 DHSQLAMKKKAKQD
+485 DHAQLAMKKKAKQD

-512 AEKASEYLNDPRIR
+512 AEKASVYLNDPRIR

-533 GVEKTVTV
+533 GVEKTVTA

-568 CSEIKSGQKVKIPKL
+568 CSEIKPGQKVKIPKL

>member
-1 MEGRKMS
+1 MS

-32 FIATMFEVAGAG
+32 FIATMFEVAGDG

-110 NDGVDFSD
+110 NDGIDFSD

-125 MEREEELQLQKEQE
+125 MEREEEELQLQKE
-139 LQLLK
+139 
-144 GQECHDEEVV
+144 QECHDEEVV
-154 QEEQNAELPQKAE
+154 QEEQNAEQPQKEE
-167 LSQEEEHSQE
+167 LSQVEEQPREENLSQE
-177 VELNEDLPQEEELSQ
+177 VELNEDLS
-192 EEEHSQEVE
+192 
-201 LNEELPQEA
+201 QEA
-210 KKSQESLLDAELESQ
+210 KKSQESLLDAELQSQ
-225 EGGQKDELP
+225 EGGQKDELS

-262 PETSEDNISQ
+262 SETSEDNISQ
-272 TSEDDIPETSEDD
+272 TSD
-285 IPETS
+285 
-290 EDNISQ
+290 
-296 TSEDTIS
+296 DTIS

-312 EVGMLI
+312 EVGILI
-318 SHLKENG
+318 SHLKENE
-325 SAAEEIERVEEAKV
+325 SEAEEIERVEEAKV
-339 KEEAEAPKAAE
+339 KEEPEVPKAAE
-350 AHVEKTPAEEK
+350 AHVEKTPEEAK
-361 IVVSQSDVENKK
+361 VVVSQSNVENKK
-373 QSEYD
+373 QPEYD

-392 HFVIP
+392 HLVIP
-397 KYVVALVCVVF
+397 KYVVALVSVVF

-442 PQPKPKPKVVAPVDT
+442 PQPKPKPTVVAPVDT
-457 AKSVASLDDKTDAEN
+457 AKSVASSDDKTDAEN
-472 APVNGAQANNEQT
+472 VLANGVQANNEQT
-485 DHSQLAMKKKAKQD
+485 DHAQLAMKKKAKQD

-512 AEKASEYLNDPRIR
+512 AEKASVYLNDPRIR

-533 GVEKTVTV
+533 GVEKTVTA

-568 CSEIKSGQKVKIPKL
+568 CSEIKPGQKVKIPKL

>member
-1 MEGRKMS
+1 MEGRKMN

-85 ISFTPDNILKEII
+85 ISFTPDNIMKEII

-125 MEREEELQLQKEQE
+125 MEREEEELRLQKE
-139 LQLLK
+139 
-144 GQECHDEEVV
+144 QECHDEEVV
-154 QEEQNAELPQKAE
+154 QEEQNAEQPQNE
-167 LSQEEEHSQE
+167 DLSQEEEQ
-177 VELNEDLPQEEELSQ
+177 P
-192 EEEHSQEVE
+192 
-201 LNEELPQEA
+201 
-210 KKSQESLLDAELESQ
+210 QESLLDAELQSQ
-225 EGGQKDELP
+225 EGGQKDELS

-262 PETSEDNISQ
+262 SETSEDNISQ
-272 TSEDDIPETSEDD
+272 TSD
-285 IPETS
+285 
-290 EDNISQ
+290 
-296 TSEDTIS
+296 DTIS

-318 SHLKENG
+318 SHLKENE
-325 SAAEEIERVEEAKV
+325 SEAEERVEEAKV
-339 KEEAEAPKAAE
+339 KEEAEVPKAAE
-350 AHVEKTPAEEK
+350 AHVEKTPAEAK
-361 IVVSQSDVENKK
+361 VVVSQSNVENKK
-373 QSEYD
+373 QPEYD

-392 HFVIP
+392 HLVIP
-397 KYVVALVCVVF
+397 KYVVALVSVVF

-420 IYGKMQARQE
+420 IYGRMQARQE

-442 PQPKPKPKVVAPVDT
+442 PQPKPKPTVVAPVDT
-457 AKSVASLDDKTDAEN
+457 AKSVASSDDKTDAEN
-472 APVNGAQANNEQT
+472 VLANGAQTNNEQT
-485 DHSQLAMKKKAKQD
+485 DHAQLAMKKKAKQD

-512 AEKASEYLNDPRIR
+512 AEKASVYLNDPRIR

-533 GVEKTVTV
+533 GVEKTVTA

-568 CSEIKSGQKVKIPKL
+568 CSEIKPGQKVKIPKL
-583 ELKRKG
+583 KLKRKG

>member
-32 FIATMFEVAGAG
+32 FIATMFEVAGDG

-110 NDGVDFSD
+110 NDGIDFSD

-125 MEREEELQLQKEQE
+125 MEREEEELQLQKE
-139 LQLLK
+139 
-144 GQECHDEEVV
+144 QECHDEEVV
-154 QEEQNAELPQKAE
+154 QEEQPQKEE
-167 LSQEEEHSQE
+167 LSQEEEQPREEEHSQE
-177 VELNEDLPQEEELSQ
+177 VELNEDLS
-192 EEEHSQEVE
+192 
-201 LNEELPQEA
+201 QEA
-210 KKSQESLLDAELESQ
+210 KKSQESLLDAELQSQ
-225 EGGQKDELP
+225 EGGKKDELS
-234 QEVNTPISE
+234 QEANTPISE

-249 SELKNAEISEDDI
+249 SELKNAEISEDNI
-262 PETSEDNISQ
+262 SVTSEDNISQ
-272 TSEDDIPETSEDD
+272 TSD
-285 IPETS
+285 
-290 EDNISQ
+290 
-296 TSEDTIS
+296 DTIS

-318 SHLKENG
+318 SHLKENK
-325 SAAEEIERVEEAKV
+325 SEAEEIERVEEVKV
-339 KEEAEAPKAAE
+339 KEEAEVPKAAE

-361 IVVSQSDVENKK
+361 VVVSQSNVENKK
-373 QSEYD
+373 QPEYD

-386 YASDRH
+386 YASDH
-392 HFVIP
+392 HHLVIP
-397 KYVVALVCVVF
+397 KYVVALVSVVF

-442 PQPKPKPKVVAPVDT
+442 PQPKPKPTVVAPVDT
-457 AKSVASLDDKTDAEN
+457 AKSVASSDDKTDAEN
-472 APVNGAQANNEQT
+472 ALANGAQANNEQT
-485 DHSQLAMKKKAKQD
+485 DHAQLAMKKKAKQD

-512 AEKASEYLNDPRIR
+512 AEKASVYLNDPRIR

-533 GVEKTVTV
+533 GVEKTVTA

-568 CSEIKSGQKVKIPKL
+568 CSEIKPGQKVKIPKL

>member
-32 FIATMFEVAGAG
+32 FIATMFEVAGDG

-85 ISFTPDNILKEII
+85 TSFTPDNILKEII

-110 NDGVDFSD
+110 NDGIDFSD

-125 MEREEELQLQKEQE
+125 MEREEEELQLQKE
-139 LQLLK
+139 
-144 GQECHDEEVV
+144 QECHDEEVV
-154 QEEQNAELPQKAE
+154 QEEQPQKEE
-167 LSQEEEHSQE
+167 LSQEEEQPREEEHSQE
-177 VELNEDLPQEEELSQ
+177 VELNEDLS
-192 EEEHSQEVE
+192 
-201 LNEELPQEA
+201 QEA
-210 KKSQESLLDAELESQ
+210 KKSQESLLDAELHSQ
-225 EGGQKDELP
+225 EGGQKDELS
-234 QEVNTPISE
+234 QEANTPISE

-249 SELKNAEISEDDI
+249 SELKNAEISEDNI
-262 PETSEDNISQ
+262 SVTSEDNISQ
-272 TSEDDIPETSEDD
+272 TSD
-285 IPETS
+285 
-290 EDNISQ
+290 
-296 TSEDTIS
+296 DTIS

-318 SHLKENG
+318 SHLKENK
-325 SAAEEIERVEEAKV
+325 SEAEEIERVEEAKV
-339 KEEAEAPKAAE
+339 KEEAEVPKAAE
-350 AHVEKTPAEEK
+350 AYVEETPTEAK
-361 IVVSQSDVENKK
+361 VVVSQSNVENKK
-373 QSEYD
+373 QPEYD

-386 YASDRH
+386 HASDRH
-392 HFVIP
+392 HLVIP
-397 KYVVALVCVVF
+397 KYVVALVSVVF

-442 PQPKPKPKVVAPVDT
+442 PQPKPKPTVVAPVDI
-457 AKSVASLDDKTDAEN
+457 AKSVASSDDKTDAEN
-472 APVNGAQANNEQT
+472 VLANGAQANNEQT
-485 DHSQLAMKKKAKQD
+485 DHAQLAMKKKAKQD

-512 AEKASEYLNDPRIR
+512 AEKASVYLNDPRIR

-533 GVEKTVTV
+533 GVEKTVTA

-568 CSEIKSGQKVKIPKL
+568 CSEIKPGQKVKIPKL

>member
-1 MEGRKMS
+1 MN

-125 MEREEELQLQKEQE
+125 MEREEELLLQKEQE
-139 LQLLK
+139 R
-144 GQECHDEEVV
+144 HDDEVV
-154 QEEQNAELPQKAE
+154 LEEQNAEQPQELDQNVRQSREEEQSQENLPDAE
-167 LSQEEEHSQE
+167 LQSQENNLPDAELQSQE
-177 VELNEDLPQEEELSQ
+177 NLSDAELQSQ
-192 EEEHSQEVE
+192 ENLPDTELQSQENLPDAE
-201 LNEELPQEA
+201 LQSQENLPDAELQSQENLSDAELQSQENLSDAELQSQENLSDA
-210 KKSQESLLDAELESQ
+210 KLQSQDDGEKNDLSQESLLNEELTQ
-225 EGGQKDELP
+225 ENNQKVEQP
-234 QEVNTPISE
+234 QEVKSPISE
-243 ETVALS
+243 ENVALS
-249 SELKNAEISEDDI
+249 SELKNV
-262 PETSEDNISQ
+262 ETSADDF
-272 TSEDDIPETSEDD
+272 SET
-285 IPETS
+285 
-290 EDNISQ
+290 
-296 TSEDTIS
+296 
-303 KTEENGIPE
+303 
-312 EVGMLI
+312 
-318 SHLKENG
+318 
-325 SAAEEIERVEEAKV
+325 
-339 KEEAEAPKAAE
+339 
-350 AHVEKTPAEEK
+350 
-361 IVVSQSDVENKK
+361 
-373 QSEYD
+373 
-378 ETLDEDEA
+378 

-392 HFVIP
+392 HLVIP

-420 IYGKMQARQE
+420 TYGKMQARQE

-457 AKSVASLDDKTDAEN
+457 AKSVASSDDKTDAEN
-472 APVNGAQANNEQT
+472 APANGAQANNEQA
-485 DHSQLAMKKKAKQD
+485 DHAQLALKKKAKQD
-499 SIRMAQA
+499 SIRMTQA
-506 NNAVKM
+506 NDAVKM

-533 GVEKTVTV
+533 GVEKTVTA
-541 KSGQTLAGLS
+541 KSGQTLPGLS

-568 CSEIKSGQKVKIPKL
+568 CSEIKPGQKVKIPKL
-583 ELKRKG
+583 ELKRKR

>member
-32 FIATMFEVAGAG
+32 FIATMFEVAGDG

-110 NDGVDFSD
+110 NDGIDFSD

-125 MEREEELQLQKEQE
+125 MEREEEELQLQKE
-139 LQLLK
+139 
-144 GQECHDEEVV
+144 QECHDEEVV
-154 QEEQNAELPQKAE
+154 QEKQNAEQPQKEE

-177 VELNEDLPQEEELSQ
+177 VELNEDLS
-192 EEEHSQEVE
+192 
-201 LNEELPQEA
+201 QEA
-210 KKSQESLLDAELESQ
+210 KKSQESLLDAELQSQ
-225 EGGQKDELP
+225 EGGQKDDLS
-234 QEVNTPISE
+234 QEANTPISE

-262 PETSEDNISQ
+262 SETSEDNISQ
-272 TSEDDIPETSEDD
+272 TSD
-285 IPETS
+285 
-290 EDNISQ
+290 
-296 TSEDTIS
+296 DTIS

-318 SHLKENG
+318 SHLKENE
-325 SAAEEIERVEEAKV
+325 SEAEEIEKVEEAKV
-339 KEEAEAPKAAE
+339 KEEAEVPKAAE
-350 AHVEKTPAEEK
+350 AHVEKTPEEAK
-361 IVVSQSDVENKK
+361 VVVSQSNVENKK
-373 QSEYD
+373 QPKYD

-386 YASDRH
+386 YASDH
-392 HFVIP
+392 HHLVIP
-397 KYVVALVCVVF
+397 KYVVALVSVVF

-442 PQPKPKPKVVAPVDT
+442 PQPKPKPTVVAPVDT
-457 AKSVASLDDKTDAEN
+457 AKSIASSDDKTDAEN
-472 APVNGAQANNEQT
+472 VLANGAQANNEQT
-485 DHSQLAMKKKAKQD
+485 DHAQLAMKKKAKQD

-512 AEKASEYLNDPRIR
+512 AEKASVYLNDPRIR

-533 GVEKTVTV
+533 GVEKTVTA

-568 CSEIKSGQKVKIPKL
+568 CSEIKPGQKVKIPKL

>member
-17 AVASKRGLTQAEAER
+17 AVASKHGLTQAEAER
-32 FIATMFEVAGAG
+32 FIATMFEVAGDG

-110 NDGVDFSD
+110 NDGIDFSD

-125 MEREEELQLQKEQE
+125 MEREEEELQLQKE
-139 LQLLK
+139 
-144 GQECHDEEVV
+144 QECHDEEVV
-154 QEEQNAELPQKAE
+154 QEEQNAEQPQKEE
-167 LSQEEEHSQE
+167 LSQEEEQPQE
-177 VELNEDLPQEEELSQ
+177 VELNEDLS
-192 EEEHSQEVE
+192 
-201 LNEELPQEA
+201 QEA
-210 KKSQESLLDAELESQ
+210 KKSQESLLDAELQSQ
-225 EGGQKDELP
+225 EGGQKDELS

-262 PETSEDNISQ
+262 SETSEDNISQ
-272 TSEDDIPETSEDD
+272 TSD
-285 IPETS
+285 
-290 EDNISQ
+290 
-296 TSEDTIS
+296 DTIS

-312 EVGMLI
+312 EVRMLI
-318 SHLKENG
+318 SHLKENK
-325 SAAEEIERVEEAKV
+325 SEAEEIEREEEAKV
-339 KEEAEAPKAAE
+339 KEEAEVPKAEE
-350 AHVEKTPAEEK
+350 AHVEKTPEEAK
-361 IVVSQSDVENKK
+361 VVASQSNVENKK
-373 QSEYD
+373 QPEYD

-386 YASDRH
+386 YASDH
-392 HFVIP
+392 HHLVIP
-397 KYVVALVCVVF
+397 KYVVALVSVVF

-442 PQPKPKPKVVAPVDT
+442 PQPKPKPMVVAPVDT
-457 AKSVASLDDKTDAEN
+457 AKSVASSDDKTDAEN
-472 APVNGAQANNEQT
+472 ALANGVQANNEQT
-485 DHSQLAMKKKAKQD
+485 DHAQLAMKKKAKQD

-512 AEKASEYLNDPRIR
+512 AEKASVYLNDPRIR

-533 GVEKTVTV
+533 GVEKTVTA

-568 CSEIKSGQKVKIPKL
+568 CSEIKPGQKVKIPKL

>member
-32 FIATMFEVAGAG
+32 FIATMFEVAGDG

-85 ISFTPDNILKEII
+85 ISFTPDNILKEIV

-110 NDGVDFSD
+110 NDGIDFSD

-125 MEREEELQLQKEQE
+125 MEREEEELQLQKE
-139 LQLLK
+139 
-144 GQECHDEEVV
+144 QECHDEEVV
-154 QEEQNAELPQKAE
+154 QEEQPQKE
-167 LSQEEEHSQE
+167 KLSQEEEQPREEEHSQE
-177 VELNEDLPQEEELSQ
+177 VELNEDLS
-192 EEEHSQEVE
+192 
-201 LNEELPQEA
+201 QEA
-210 KKSQESLLDAELESQ
+210 KKSQESLLDAELQSQ
-225 EGGQKDELP
+225 EGGQKDELS
-234 QEVNTPISE
+234 QEANTPISE

-262 PETSEDNISQ
+262 SETSEDNISQ
-272 TSEDDIPETSEDD
+272 TSD
-285 IPETS
+285 
-290 EDNISQ
+290 
-296 TSEDTIS
+296 DTIS

-318 SHLKENG
+318 SHLKENK
-325 SAAEEIERVEEAKV
+325 SEAEEIERVEEAKV
-339 KEEAEAPKAAE
+339 KEEAEVPKAAE
-350 AHVEKTPAEEK
+350 VHVEETPAEAK
-361 IVVSQSDVENKK
+361 VVASQSNVENKK
-373 QSEYD
+373 QPEYD
-378 ETLDEDEA
+378 ETLNEDEA

-392 HFVIP
+392 HLVIP
-397 KYVVALVCVVF
+397 KYVVALVSVVF

-442 PQPKPKPKVVAPVDT
+442 PQPKPKPTVVAPVDT
-457 AKSVASLDDKTDAEN
+457 AKSVASSDDKTDAEN
-472 APVNGAQANNEQT
+472 VLANGAQANNEQT
-485 DHSQLAMKKKAKQD
+485 DHAQLAMKKKAKQD

-512 AEKASEYLNDPRIR
+512 AEKASVYLNDPRIR

-533 GVEKTVTV
+533 GVEKTVTA

-568 CSEIKSGQKVKIPKL
+568 CSEIKPGQKVKIPKL

>member
-32 FIATMFEVAGAG
+32 FIATMFEVAGDG

-110 NDGVDFSD
+110 NDGIDFSD

-125 MEREEELQLQKEQE
+125 MEREEEELQLQKE
-139 LQLLK
+139 
-144 GQECHDEEVV
+144 QECHDEEVV
-154 QEEQNAELPQKAE
+154 QEEQNAELPQKEE
-167 LSQEEEHSQE
+167 LSQEEEQPREEEHSQE
-177 VELNEDLPQEEELSQ
+177 VELNEDLS
-192 EEEHSQEVE
+192 
-201 LNEELPQEA
+201 QEA
-210 KKSQESLLDAELESQ
+210 KKSQESLLDAELQSQ
-225 EGGQKDELP
+225 EGGQKDELS
-234 QEVNTPISE
+234 QEANTPISE

-262 PETSEDNISQ
+262 SETSEDNISQ
-272 TSEDDIPETSEDD
+272 TSD
-285 IPETS
+285 
-290 EDNISQ
+290 
-296 TSEDTIS
+296 DTIS

-312 EVGMLI
+312 EVGILI
-318 SHLKENG
+318 SHLKENE
-325 SAAEEIERVEEAKV
+325 SEAEEIERVEEAKV
-339 KEEAEAPKAAE
+339 KEEAEVPKAAE
-350 AHVEKTPAEEK
+350 AHVEKTPAEAK
-361 IVVSQSDVENKK
+361 VVVSQSNVENKK
-373 QSEYD
+373 QPEYD

-386 YASDRH
+386 YASDH
-392 HFVIP
+392 HHLVIP
-397 KYVVALVCVVF
+397 KYVFALVSVVF

-442 PQPKPKPKVVAPVDT
+442 PQPKPKPTVVAPVDT
-457 AKSVASLDDKTDAEN
+457 AKSVASSDDKTDAEN
-472 APVNGAQANNEQT
+472 ALANGAQANNEQT
-485 DHSQLAMKKKAKQD
+485 DHAQLAMKKKAKQD

-512 AEKASEYLNDPRIR
+512 AEKASVYLNDPRIR

-533 GVEKTVTV
+533 GVEKTVTA

-568 CSEIKSGQKVKIPKL
+568 CSEIKPGQKVKIPKL

>member
-32 FIATMFEVAGAG
+32 FIATMFEVAGDG

-110 NDGVDFSD
+110 NDGIDFSD

-125 MEREEELQLQKEQE
+125 MEREEEELQLQKE
-139 LQLLK
+139 
-144 GQECHDEEVV
+144 QECHDEEVV
-154 QEEQNAELPQKAE
+154 QEEQNAEQPQKE
-167 LSQEEEHSQE
+167 EQSQEEEQPREEEHSQE
-177 VELNEDLPQEEELSQ
+177 VELNENLS
-192 EEEHSQEVE
+192 
-201 LNEELPQEA
+201 QEA
-210 KKSQESLLDAELESQ
+210 KKSQESLLDAELQSQ
-225 EGGQKDELP
+225 EGGQKDELS
-234 QEVNTPISE
+234 QEANTPISE

-262 PETSEDNISQ
+262 SETSEDNISQ
-272 TSEDDIPETSEDD
+272 TSD
-285 IPETS
+285 
-290 EDNISQ
+290 
-296 TSEDTIS
+296 DTIS

-318 SHLKENG
+318 SHLKENE
-325 SAAEEIERVEEAKV
+325 SEAEEIEKVEEAKV
-339 KEEAEAPKAAE
+339 KEEAEVPKAAE
-350 AHVEKTPAEEK
+350 AHVEKTPEEAK
-361 IVVSQSDVENKK
+361 VVVSQSNVENKK
-373 QSEYD
+373 QPEYD

-386 YASDRH
+386 YASDH
-392 HFVIP
+392 HHLVIP
-397 KYVVALVCVVF
+397 KYVVALVSVVF

-442 PQPKPKPKVVAPVDT
+442 PQPKPKPTVVAPVDT
-457 AKSVASLDDKTDAEN
+457 AKSVASSDDKTDAEN
-472 APVNGAQANNEQT
+472 VLANGAQANNEQT
-485 DHSQLAMKKKAKQD
+485 DHAQLAMKKKAKQD

-512 AEKASEYLNDPRIR
+512 AEKASVYLNDPRIR

-533 GVEKTVTV
+533 GVEKTVTA

-568 CSEIKSGQKVKIPKL
+568 CSEIKPGQKVKIPKL

>member
-32 FIATMFEVAGAG
+32 FIATMFEVAGDG

-110 NDGVDFSD
+110 NDGIDFSD

-125 MEREEELQLQKEQE
+125 MEREEEELQLQKE
-139 LQLLK
+139 
-144 GQECHDEEVV
+144 QECHDEEVV
-154 QEEQNAELPQKAE
+154 QEEQNAEQPQKEE
-167 LSQEEEHSQE
+167 LSQVEEQPREENLSQE
-177 VELNEDLPQEEELSQ
+177 VELNEDLS
-192 EEEHSQEVE
+192 
-201 LNEELPQEA
+201 QEA
-210 KKSQESLLDAELESQ
+210 KKSQESLLDAELQSQ
-225 EGGQKDELP
+225 EGGQKDELS
-234 QEVNTPISE
+234 QEANTSISE

-262 PETSEDNISQ
+262 SETSEDNITQ
-272 TSEDDIPETSEDD
+272 TSD
-285 IPETS
+285 
-290 EDNISQ
+290 
-296 TSEDTIS
+296 DTIS

-318 SHLKENG
+318 SHLKENK
-325 SAAEEIERVEEAKV
+325 SEAEEIERVEEAKV
-339 KEEAEAPKAAE
+339 KEEAEVPKAAE
-350 AHVEKTPAEEK
+350 AHVEKTPEEAK
-361 IVVSQSDVENKK
+361 VVVSQSNVENKK
-373 QSEYD
+373 QPEYD

-386 YASDRH
+386 YASDH
-392 HFVIP
+392 HHLVIP
-397 KYVVALVCVVF
+397 KYVVALVSVVF

-442 PQPKPKPKVVAPVDT
+442 PQPKPKPTVVAPVDT
-457 AKSVASLDDKTDAEN
+457 AKSVASSDDKTDAEN
-472 APVNGAQANNEQT
+472 ALANGAQANNEQT
-485 DHSQLAMKKKAKQD
+485 DHAQLAMKKKAKQD

-512 AEKASEYLNDPRIR
+512 AEKVSVYLNDPRIR

-533 GVEKTVTV
+533 GVEKTVTA

-568 CSEIKSGQKVKIPKL
+568 CSEIKPGQKVKIPKL

>member
-32 FIATMFEVAGAG
+32 FIATMFEVAGDG

-110 NDGVDFSD
+110 NDGIDFSD

-125 MEREEELQLQKEQE
+125 MEREEEELQLQKEQE
-139 LQLLK
+139 
-144 GQECHDEEVV
+144 CHDDEVV
-154 QEEQNAELPQKAE
+154 QEEQPQKEE
-167 LSQEEEHSQE
+167 LSQEEEQPREEEHSQE
-177 VELNEDLPQEEELSQ
+177 VELNEDLS
-192 EEEHSQEVE
+192 
-201 LNEELPQEA
+201 QEA
-210 KKSQESLLDAELESQ
+210 KKSQESLLDAELQSQ
-225 EGGQKDELP
+225 EGGQKDELS
-234 QEVNTPISE
+234 QEANTPISE

-262 PETSEDNISQ
+262 SETSEDNISQ
-272 TSEDDIPETSEDD
+272 TSED
-285 IPETS
+285 
-290 EDNISQ
+290 NISQ
-296 TSEDTIS
+296 TSDDTIS

-318 SHLKENG
+318 SHLKENK
-325 SAAEEIERVEEAKV
+325 SEAEKIERVEEAKV
-339 KEEAEAPKAAE
+339 KEEAEVPKAAE
-350 AHVEKTPAEEK
+350 AYVEETPAEAK
-361 IVVSQSDVENKK
+361 VVVSQTNVENKK
-373 QSEYD
+373 QPEYD

-392 HFVIP
+392 HLVIP
-397 KYVVALVCVVF
+397 KYVVALVSVVF

-457 AKSVASLDDKTDAEN
+457 AKSVASSDDKTDAEN
-472 APVNGAQANNEQT
+472 ALANGAQANNEQT
-485 DHSQLAMKKKAKQD
+485 DHAQLAMKKKAKQD

-512 AEKASEYLNDPRIR
+512 AEKASVYLNDPRIR

-533 GVEKTVTV
+533 GVEKTVTA

-568 CSEIKSGQKVKIPKL
+568 CSEIKPGQKVKIPKL

>member
-1 MEGRKMS
+1 MN

-32 FIATMFEVAGAG
+32 FIATMFEVAGDG

-85 ISFTPDNILKEII
+85 ISFTPDNIMKEII

-125 MEREEELQLQKEQE
+125 MEREEEELRLQKE
-139 LQLLK
+139 
-144 GQECHDEEVV
+144 QECHDEEVV
-154 QEEQNAELPQKAE
+154 QEEQNAEQPQK
-167 LSQEEEHSQE
+167 
-177 VELNEDLPQEEELSQ
+177 EELSQ
-192 EEEHSQEVE
+192 EEEHSLEVE
-201 LNEELPQEA
+201 LNENLSQEA
-210 KKSQESLLDAELESQ
+210 KKSQESLLNAELLSQEGGQKEELSQ
-225 EGGQKDELP
+225 EGGQKDELS

-262 PETSEDNISQ
+262 SETSEDNISQ
-272 TSEDDIPETSEDD
+272 TSD
-285 IPETS
+285 
-290 EDNISQ
+290 
-296 TSEDTIS
+296 DTIS

-318 SHLKENG
+318 SHLKENE
-325 SAAEEIERVEEAKV
+325 SEAEERVEEAKV
-339 KEEAEAPKAAE
+339 KEEAEVPKAAE
-350 AHVEKTPAEEK
+350 AHVEKTPAEAK
-361 IVVSQSDVENKK
+361 VVVSQSNVENKK
-373 QSEYD
+373 QPEYD

-386 YASDRH
+386 YASDH
-392 HFVIP
+392 HHLVIP
-397 KYVVALVCVVF
+397 KYVVALVSVVF

-420 IYGKMQARQE
+420 IYGRMQARQE

-457 AKSVASLDDKTDAEN
+457 AKSVASSDDKTDAEN
-472 APVNGAQANNEQT
+472 VLANGAQANNEQT
-485 DHSQLAMKKKAKQD
+485 DHAQLAMKKKAKQD

-512 AEKASEYLNDPRIR
+512 AEKASVYLNDPRIR

-533 GVEKTVTV
+533 GVEKNVTA

-568 CSEIKSGQKVKIPKL
+568 CSEIKPGQKVKIPKL

>member
-32 FIATMFEVAGAG
+32 FIATMFEVAGDG

-110 NDGVDFSD
+110 NDGIDFSD

-125 MEREEELQLQKEQE
+125 MEREEEELQLQKEQE
-139 LQLLK
+139 
-144 GQECHDEEVV
+144 CHDEEMV
-154 QEEQNAELPQKAE
+154 QEEQNAEQPQ
-167 LSQEEEHSQE
+167 
-177 VELNEDLPQEEELSQ
+177 NEDLS
-192 EEEHSQEVE
+192 
-201 LNEELPQEA
+201 QEA
-210 KKSQESLLDAELESQ
+210 KKSQESLLDAELQSQ
-225 EGGQKDELP
+225 EGGQKDELS
-234 QEVNTPISE
+234 QEANTPISE

-262 PETSEDNISQ
+262 SETSEDNISQ
-272 TSEDDIPETSEDD
+272 TSD
-285 IPETS
+285 
-290 EDNISQ
+290 
-296 TSEDTIS
+296 DTIS
-303 KTEENGIPE
+303 KTEENGIPG
-312 EVGMLI
+312 EVGILI
-318 SHLKENG
+318 SHLKENE
-325 SAAEEIERVEEAKV
+325 SEAEEIERVEEAKV
-339 KEEAEAPKAAE
+339 KEEAEVPKAAE
-350 AHVEKTPAEEK
+350 AHVEKTPAEAK
-361 IVVSQSDVENKK
+361 VVVSQSNVENKK
-373 QSEYD
+373 QPEYD

-386 YASDRH
+386 YASDH
-392 HFVIP
+392 HHLVIP
-397 KYVVALVCVVF
+397 KYVVALVSVVF

-442 PQPKPKPKVVAPVDT
+442 PQPKPKPTVVAPVDT
-457 AKSVASLDDKTDAEN
+457 AKSVASSDDKTDAEN
-472 APVNGAQANNEQT
+472 ALANGAQANNEQT
-485 DHSQLAMKKKAKQD
+485 DHAQLAMKKKAKQD

-512 AEKASEYLNDPRIR
+512 AEKASVYLNDPRIR

-533 GVEKTVTV
+533 GVEKTVTA

-568 CSEIKSGQKVKIPKL
+568 CSEIKPGQKVKIPKL

>member
-32 FIATMFEVAGAG
+32 FIATMFEVAGDG

-110 NDGVDFSD
+110 NDGIDFSD

-125 MEREEELQLQKEQE
+125 MEREEEELQLQKE
-139 LQLLK
+139 
-144 GQECHDEEVV
+144 QECHDEEVV
-154 QEEQNAELPQKAE
+154 QEEQNAEQPQKEE
-167 LSQEEEHSQE
+167 LSQEEEQPREEEYSQE
-177 VELNEDLPQEEELSQ
+177 VELNENLS
-192 EEEHSQEVE
+192 
-201 LNEELPQEA
+201 QEA
-210 KKSQESLLDAELESQ
+210 KKSQESLLDAELQSQ
-225 EGGQKDELP
+225 EGGQKDELS
-234 QEVNTPISE
+234 QEANTPISE
-243 ETVALS
+243 EMVALS

-262 PETSEDNISQ
+262 SETSEDNISQ
-272 TSEDDIPETSEDD
+272 TSD
-285 IPETS
+285 
-290 EDNISQ
+290 
-296 TSEDTIS
+296 DTIS

-312 EVGMLI
+312 EVGILI
-318 SHLKENG
+318 SHLKENE
-325 SAAEEIERVEEAKV
+325 SEAEEIERVEEAKV
-339 KEEAEAPKAAE
+339 KEEAEVPKAAE
-350 AHVEKTPAEEK
+350 AHVEKTPAEAK
-361 IVVSQSDVENKK
+361 VVVSQSNVENKK
-373 QSEYD
+373 QPEYD

-386 YASDRH
+386 YASDH
-392 HFVIP
+392 HHLVIP
-397 KYVVALVCVVF
+397 KYVVALVSVVF
-408 VALLGGLCWFAF
+408 VALLGALCWFAF

-442 PQPKPKPKVVAPVDT
+442 PQPKPKPTVVAPVDT
-457 AKSVASLDDKTDAEN
+457 AKSVASSDDKTDAEN
-472 APVNGAQANNEQT
+472 ALANGAQANNEQT
-485 DHSQLAMKKKAKQD
+485 DHAQLAMKKKAKQD

-512 AEKASEYLNDPRIR
+512 AEKASVYLNDPRIR

-533 GVEKTVTV
+533 GVEKTVTA

-551 KLYLGPGMECY
+551 KHYLGPGMECY

-568 CSEIKSGQKVKIPKL
+568 CSEIKPGQKVKIPKL

>member
-139 LQLLK
+139 LQLQK
-144 GQECHDEEVV
+144 EQESHDEEVV
-154 QEEQNAELPQKAE
+154 QEEQKAELPREEELPQEEEQPREEE
-167 LSQEEEHSQE
+167 LSQK
-177 VELNEDLPQEEELSQ
+177 EELSQ

-201 LNEELPQEA
+201 LNGDLSQEA
-210 KKSQESLLDAELESQ
+210 KKSQESLLDAELQSQ
-225 EGGQKDELP
+225 EGGQKDELTH
-234 QEVNTPISE
+234 EVNTPISE

-262 PETSEDNISQ
+262 SETSEDN
-272 TSEDDIPETSEDD
+272 

-296 TSEDTIS
+296 TSDDTIS
-303 KTEENGIPE
+303 KTEENGIPD
-312 EVGMLI
+312 EVGILI
-318 SHLKENG
+318 SHLKENE
-325 SAAEEIERVEEAKV
+325 SETEEIERVEEAKV
-339 KEEAEAPKAAE
+339 KEETEVPKAAE
-350 AHVEKTPAEEK
+350 AHVEKTPAETK
-361 IVVSQSDVENKK
+361 VVVSQSNVENKK
-373 QSEYD
+373 QPEYD

-392 HFVIP
+392 HLVIP

-420 IYGKMQARQE
+420 TYGKMQARQE

-457 AKSVASLDDKTDAEN
+457 AKSVASSDDKTDAEN
-472 APVNGAQANNEQT
+472 VPANGAQVNNEQT
-485 DHSQLAMKKKAKQD
+485 DHAQLAMKKKAKQD

-533 GVEKTVTV
+533 GVEKTVTA

-551 KLYLGPGMECY
+551 KLHLGPGMECY

-568 CSEIKSGQKVKIPKL
+568 CSEIKPGLKVKIPKL

>member
-1 MEGRKMS
+1 MS

-32 FIATMFEVAGAG
+32 FIATMFEVAGDG

-110 NDGVDFSD
+110 NDGIDFSD

-125 MEREEELQLQKEQE
+125 MEREEEELQLQKE
-139 LQLLK
+139 
-144 GQECHDEEVV
+144 QECHDEEVV
-154 QEEQNAELPQKAE
+154 QEEQNAELPQKEE
-167 LSQEEEHSQE
+167 LSQEEEQPREEEHSQE
-177 VELNEDLPQEEELSQ
+177 VELNEDLS
-192 EEEHSQEVE
+192 
-201 LNEELPQEA
+201 QEA
-210 KKSQESLLDAELESQ
+210 KKSQESLLDAELQSQ
-225 EGGQKDELP
+225 EGGQKDELS
-234 QEVNTPISE
+234 QEANTPISE

-262 PETSEDNISQ
+262 SETSEDNISQ
-272 TSEDDIPETSEDD
+272 TSD
-285 IPETS
+285 
-290 EDNISQ
+290 
-296 TSEDTIS
+296 DTIS
-303 KTEENGIPE
+303 KTEENGIPG
-312 EVGMLI
+312 EVGILI
-318 SHLKENG
+318 SHLKENE
-325 SAAEEIERVEEAKV
+325 SEAEEIERVEEAKV
-339 KEEAEAPKAAE
+339 KEEAEVPKAAE
-350 AHVEKTPAEEK
+350 AHVEKTPAEAK
-361 IVVSQSDVENKK
+361 VVVSQSNVENKK
-373 QSEYD
+373 QPEYD

-386 YASDRH
+386 YASDH
-392 HFVIP
+392 HHLVIP
-397 KYVVALVCVVF
+397 KYVVALVSVVF

-430 QMEMQLKAIKPQ
+430 QMELQLKAIKPQ
-442 PQPKPKPKVVAPVDT
+442 PQPKPKPTVVAPVDT
-457 AKSVASLDDKTDAEN
+457 AKSVASSDDKTDAEN
-472 APVNGAQANNEQT
+472 ALANGAQANNEQT
-485 DHSQLAMKKKAKQD
+485 DHAQLAMKKKAKQD

-512 AEKASEYLNDPRIR
+512 AEKASVYLNDPRIR

-533 GVEKTVTV
+533 GVEKTVTA

-568 CSEIKSGQKVKIPKL
+568 CSEIKPGQKVKIPKL